1 MSNRIFYIFIGVLA
15 RKKYSHNCI
24 FVRYAVC
31 VKNNIISGFG
41 AFLCISALAYLNSF
55 DQSNLWLIPPFGA
68 SMVLVMAVHES
79 PLAHPKNVLF
89 GHIISAFSGVFVY
102 AIFDSSYLSV
112 GLGVG
117 LAIFLM
123 MVTKTVHPPA
133 GANPIIAILGAK
145 GAGFIIIP
153 VAAGASFIVL
163 FAIIYNKL
171 LKRKYFTFKDLKD

>member
-1 MSNRIFYIFIGVLA
+1 M
-15 RKKYSHNCI
+15 
-24 FVRYAVC
+24 
-31 VKNNIISGFG
+31 KNNFISAVG
-41 AFLCISALAYLNSF
+41 AFVCISVLAYLNSF
-55 DQSNLWLIPPFGA
+55 DANNLWLIPPFGA

-102 AIFDSSYLSV
+102 SILGFSFLSV

-123 MVTKTVHPPA
+123 MTTKTVHPPA

-145 GAGFIIIP
+145 GLDFIIMP
-153 VAAGASFIVL
+153 VAAGAFFIVF

-171 LKRKYFTFKDLKD
+171 LRRKYFTLSDLRKLTNG

>member
-1 MSNRIFYIFIGVLA
+1 MKNNFISAVGAFVCISVLA
-15 RKKYSHNCI
+15 Y
-24 FVRYAVC
+24 F
-31 VKNNIISGFG
+31 
-41 AFLCISALAYLNSF
+41 NSF
-55 DQSNLWLIPPFGA
+55 DVNNLWLIPPFGA

-89 GHIISAFSGVFVY
+89 GHIISAFSGVFIY
-102 AIFDSSYLSV
+102 SILGFSFLSV

-123 MVTKTVHPPA
+123 MTTKTVHPPA

-145 GAGFIIIP
+145 GLDFIIMP
-153 VAAGASFIVL
+153 VAAGAFFIVV

-171 LKRKYFTFKDLKD
+171 LKRKYFTLSDLRK